1 MAPSSRR
8 SWTLFLTVTL
18 EAVPLSLSTSRV
30 IWEMFMGPLRA
41 SEFRMIRENRV
52 LIVDDHEMVRSGLRS
67 FLRAY
72 PDLELAGEAANGSQA
87 IALCAQAA
95 PDVILMD
102 MVMPDM
108 DGGEATRKIL
118 RSHPDIHVIAITSFQ
133 EGDLVERALQAGAI
147 SYLMKDV
154 SAAQL
159 AEAIRAA
166 HAGRSILAPEAAQAL
181 IQGSRQAASPDDGLT
196 RREREVLALLA
207 EGLSNPEIAGRL
219 VISRPTVV
227 FHVSNILAKL
237 GAANRA
243 EAVAQAYKQGLLG

>member
-1 MAPSSRR
+1 MN
-8 SWTLFLTVTL
+8 
-18 EAVPLSLSTSRV
+18 EKEH
-30 IWEMFMGPLRA
+30 I
-41 SEFRMIRENRV
+41 RV

-72 PDLELAGEAANGSQA
+72 PDLELVGEAANGSQA
-87 IALCAQAA
+87 ITLCAQAA

-108 DGGEATRKIL
+108 DGGEATREIL
-118 RSHPDIHVIAITSFQ
+118 RRCPDIRVIAITSFR
-133 EGDLVERALQAGAI
+133 EGDFVERALQAGAI

-154 SAAQL
+154 SASQL

-181 IQGSRQAASPDDGLT
+181 IQGSREPASPGGDLT
-196 RREREVLALLA
+196 KREGEVLVLLA
-207 EGLSNPEIAGRL
+207 EGLSNPEIAARL
-219 VISRPTVV
+219 VISRSTVV

-243 EAVAQAYKQGLLG
+243 EAVAQAYKFGLLG